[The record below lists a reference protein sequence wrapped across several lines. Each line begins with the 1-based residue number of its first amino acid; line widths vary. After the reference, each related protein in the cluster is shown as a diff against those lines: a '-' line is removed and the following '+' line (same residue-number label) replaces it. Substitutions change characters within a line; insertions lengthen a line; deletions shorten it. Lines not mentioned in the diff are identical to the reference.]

1 MERSNLNS
9 MTVLLRTI
17 MGYGVLAALYIWL
30 LYLRYVA
37 TSTVS
42 NCDNMLMPL
51 RPPRERQALNE
62 G

>member
-1 MERSNLNS
+1 

-37 TSTVS
+37 TSNVS

-51 RPPRERQALNE
+51 RPPRERQR
-62 G
+62 